1 MNETMEKLKSIFDGK
16 QLSYEDLEKYLNEKG
31 LKLGELQDG
40 KYISQEKYNKSL
52 EDKKELENKYNEAL
66 ELNKK
71 HSKDIEKLSKENISK
86 EEFDKRIIELNSK
99 HSEELESQKKAME
112 EMARNGAINNAL
124 DKFSL
129 QPNGKEVVNKL
140 IDTSKIKV
148 DEKTGEVYG
157 LDEQMKSIMTN
168 HSYLFQP
175 MPPAGATPGAANTT
189 SATTSLSEEKQ
200 KMLESEKEAFY
211 KMK

>member
-189 SATTSLSEEKQ
+189 SAITSLSEEKQ